1 MGLKDLTNRM
11 IESPCTS
18 VCDIDPKDGLCK
30 GCKRTKEEI
39 FNWLRLSDLAK
50 KKVLLTINRRKI
62 KNI

>member
-1 MGLKDLTNRM
+1 M